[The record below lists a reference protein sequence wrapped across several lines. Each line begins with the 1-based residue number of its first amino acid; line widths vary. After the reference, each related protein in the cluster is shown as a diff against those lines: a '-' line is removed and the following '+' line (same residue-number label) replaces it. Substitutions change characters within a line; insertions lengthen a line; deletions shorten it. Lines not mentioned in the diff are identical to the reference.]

1 MSSEKPVLCL
11 GGAHSAIAREIARRH
26 AQSHR
31 ITGFLRAPERL
42 RGEEPADALWEEA
55 EATDPRAVA
64 QAIQSLVDQT
74 GRIDAYVHCV
84 GSIFLKPLHL
94 TRLEDWEETLAVN
107 LHSAFYALRAIIPIM
122 QKQKS
127 GRIVLISTVAARV
140 GLASH
145 EAIAAAKGGLLS
157 LAQSAAAT
165 YASAGIR
172 VNTVA
177 PGLIA
182 SPLSQPFIGSE
193 QGRRISEKMHPLG
206 QLGEPAQVASLITWL
221 LSADAANVT
230 GQCFGIDGGM
240 STVLPK
246 VKA

>member
-1 MSSEKPVLCL
+1 MSSNRPVVCL
-11 GGAHSAIAREIARRH
+11 GGAGSAIAGELALRLTKT
-26 AQSHR
+26 HR
-31 ITGFLRAPERL
+31 ISGFLRDPAKLESEWKNQAVL
-42 RGEEPADALWEEA
+42 VEADATDREEVQRAIESIVA
-55 EATDPRAVA
+55 E
-64 QAIQSLVDQT
+64 T
-74 GRIDAYVHCV
+74 GSIDAYVHCV

-94 TRLEDWEETLAVN
+94 TSPEDWRKTMAIN
-107 LHSAFYALRAIIPIM
+107 LDSAFFALRSVIPYM
-122 QKQKS
+122 QKQKQ
-127 GRIVLISTVAARV
+127 GRIVLISTVAARI

-157 LAQSAAAT
+157 MAQAAAAT

-177 PGLIA
+177 PGLVA

-206 QLGEPAQVASLITWL
+206 QIGEPSEVASLIQWL
-221 LSADAANVT
+221 LSAEAANVT
-230 GQCFGIDGGM
+230 GQTFGIDGGM